1 MESNEPA
8 FGLQHTLT
16 WNTLYRRLVRLVQ
29 CLQSPASMQQERQQ
43 EVSSFRGTLIE
54 QAKQFSSK
62 GSPPSSQQQQQTV
75 ELNSL
80 ALLAIAHVYDRL
92 IGDRQQ
98 AVPQVAALL
107 GDSLRANN
115 DDVARSASSAWPL
128 FVEQASSTLGSLGS
142 LGTGWA
148 AGAGGRMVLGAPSP
162 RRLRQ
167 RDAERAEPAS
177 PVASP
182 AKLGEQRAESCGLR
196 RNGSSE
202 LFLSCGLRRN
212 GSSELFLMEP

>member
-1 MESNEPA
+1 
-8 FGLQHTLT
+8 
-16 WNTLYRRLVRLVQ
+16 
-29 CLQSPASMQQERQQ
+29 MQQERQQ

-162 RRLRQ
+162 PGYGSATPSAPSRPALSRAPPSSASNAQ
-167 RDAERAEPAS
+167 R
-177 PVASP
+177 VA
-182 AKLGEQRAESCGLR
+182 A
-196 RNGSSE
+196 
-202 LFLSCGLRRN
+202 
-212 GSSELFLMEP
+212 